1 MRFVEPV
8 ADFSGFIQ
16 WFNTI
21 KRDNADKF
29 IFFENHEH
37 FGIAALMQHHITLHR
52 FFACPLHFEQTAA
65 SLATAVTEVLF
76 YRLTDKEV

>member
-1 MRFVEPV
+1 MMNHCLQRLRNDPLPLMRFVEPV

-52 FFACPLHFEQTAA
+52 F
-65 SLATAVTEVLF
+65 SRVLF
-76 YRLTDKEV
+76 TLNKLRPV